1 MRDTRTV
8 VALSDTSPK
17 AVQVYFERLAA
28 TSPAERVRLG
38 VALWEAGHCL
48 QWAAARRKHPDA
60 DDAEIAFQ
68 VAVTRFGA
76 ELARAA
82 YGKA

>member
-1 MRDTRTV
+1 

-17 AVQVYFERLAA
+17 ASQVYFEGLAA
-28 TSPAERVRLG
+28 KSPAERVRLG
-38 VALWEAGHCL
+38 VAFWEAAHRL

-60 DDAEIAFQ
+60 DEAEIAFQ

>member
-1 MRDTRTV
+1 MRGTLAV
-8 VALSDTSPK
+8 VAFSDTSPK
-17 AVQVYFERLAA
+17 ASQVYFKRLAA
-28 TSPAERVRLG
+28 MSPAERLRLG
-38 VALWEAGHCL
+38 TALWEAARSL
-48 QWAAARRKHPDA
+48 QWAAARRKHPNA
-60 DDAEIAFQ
+60 DEAEIAFQ

>member
-1 MRDTRTV
+1 MRDTRSA
-8 VALSDTSPK
+8 VALSDTSSK
-17 AVQVYFERLAA
+17 ASQVYFQRLAA
-28 TSPAERVRLG
+28 RSPAERVRLG
-38 VALWEAGHCL
+38 AALWEAAHSL
-48 QWAAARRKHPDA
+48 QWAAARRKYPDA
-60 DDAEIAFQ
+60 DDPEIAFQ

>member
-1 MRDTRTV
+1 M
-8 VALSDTSPK
+8 ALSDTSPK
-17 AVQVYFERLAA
+17 VSQVYFQRLGAM
-28 TSPAERVRLG
+28 TPAERLRLG
-38 VALWEAGHCL
+38 AALWEAAHSL
-48 QWAAARRKHPDA
+48 QWAAARRRHPDA
-60 DDAEIAFQ
+60 DDSEIAFQ

>member
-1 MRDTRTV
+1 

-17 AVQVYFERLAA
+17 ASQVYFQRLAA
-28 TSPAERVRLG
+28 KSPAERVRLG
-38 VALWEAGHCL
+38 AALWEAAHCL

-60 DDAEIAFQ
+60 DEAEIAFQ

-76 ELARAA
+76 DLARAA
-82 YGKA
+82 YGK